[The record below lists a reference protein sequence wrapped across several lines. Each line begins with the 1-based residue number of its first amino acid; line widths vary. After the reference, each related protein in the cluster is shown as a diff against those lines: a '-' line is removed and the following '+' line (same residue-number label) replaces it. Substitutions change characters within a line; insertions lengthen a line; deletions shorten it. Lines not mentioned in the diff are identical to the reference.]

1 MPIGLTIL
9 IATEAACWT
18 LACVLIGISIGWRV
32 RGGQQPVPPLPNLLA
47 AKPKPP
53 KPPEPPIQEKV

>member
-1 MPIGLTIL
+1 ML
-9 IATEAACWT
+9 IATILAALWT
-18 LACVLIGISIGWRV
+18 LACLVLGLLIGWRV
-32 RGGQQPVPPLPNLLA
+32 RGGQAPLPPIPNPLA